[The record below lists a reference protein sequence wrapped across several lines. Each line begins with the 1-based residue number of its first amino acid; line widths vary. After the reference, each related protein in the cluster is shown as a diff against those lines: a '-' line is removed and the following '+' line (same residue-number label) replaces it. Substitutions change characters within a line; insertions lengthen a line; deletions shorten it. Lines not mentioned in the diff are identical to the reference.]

1 MLSFD
6 RSDYLWVVG
15 LFFIGFLL
23 VPFAQLG
30 GMAMM
35 PGDVGDA
42 RLNNYFLENI
52 YQYLTGGS
60 PSLVHFEVFYPF
72 PYVLGFS
79 DNLFG
84 SFPVYL
90 LARFF
95 GGQADTSF
103 QVWYLFGFVANY
115 CAAYYALRKLNG
127 SVLAASVGA
136 LIFAFALPV
145 TSHTGHAQLLYRFG
159 VPLSIVS
166 FISFLDGKEWKC
178 LAISA
183 SWLVWQFY
191 CTIYI
196 GFFLL
201 LTLVVISGVY
211 LVRMLWRGRSSAR
224 AELGAFAAHWS
235 GIRFTSKL
243 VLGVAILILIALL
256 LLLFYP
262 YVQVS
267 DLYAAKRPWSEIA
280 KMLPRLQSYLMSDQ
294 SWIWSYHSRRFSDIP
309 IRHEHN
315 MFFGAV
321 PVLLAIAG
329 YYVGRKRSGGLA
341 FGLLSGAFA
350 TLVLITL
357 YIGGFSLWSYFAQL
371 PLASS
376 IRAMARIDVVMLFPV
391 AFFSTI
397 AIDALR
403 QWRGKWAKATL
414 VVVLS
419 LLVIEFSAISSQT
432 SEKTEWRRRL
442 VAIEQRIPDNLPDN
456 PILFFGQVDGPF
468 FADEIDAM
476 WITLQHRVAT
486 LNGFSGYS
494 PPGYSLR
501 FGSDCSELYRRIKSY
516 QAFIGQ
522 SDNIE
527 MYHGLLQ
534 RVVPIGIDGC
544 NPLGMLHPPVPSTVY
559 RPYTAREFRK
569 LSVSYKGVR
578 NVSGQLYVDLNVSNS
593 NKFPIFAVSKRG
605 TPVRLSWR
613 YIDSSGRIISRWD
626 DVRKDLPND
635 IPEQGSLD
643 LSILLDE
650 SLASQASILE
660 ISMVQEKV
668 FWAHNKGVPPLR
680 IMLR

>member
-1 MLSFD
+1 
-6 RSDYLWVVG
+6 
-15 LFFIGFLL
+15 
-23 VPFAQLG
+23 
-30 GMAMM
+30 
-35 PGDVGDA
+35 
-42 RLNNYFLENI
+42 
-52 YQYLTGGS
+52 
-60 PSLVHFEVFYPF
+60 
-72 PYVLGFS
+72 
-79 DNLFG
+79 
-84 SFPVYL
+84 
-90 LARFF
+90 
-95 GGQADTSF
+95 
-103 QVWYLFGFVANY
+103 
-115 CAAYYALRKLNG
+115 
-127 SVLAASVGA
+127 
-136 LIFAFALPV
+136 
-145 TSHTGHAQLLYRFG
+145 
-159 VPLSIVS
+159 
-166 FISFLDGKEWKC
+166 
-178 LAISA
+178 
-183 SWLVWQFY
+183 
-191 CTIYI
+191 
-196 GFFLL
+196 
-201 LTLVVISGVY
+201 
-211 LVRMLWRGRSSAR
+211 
-224 AELGAFAAHWS
+224 
-235 GIRFTSKL
+235 
-243 VLGVAILILIALL
+243 
-256 LLLFYP
+256 
-262 YVQVS
+262 
-267 DLYAAKRPWSEIA
+267 
-280 KMLPRLQSYLMSDQ
+280 
-294 SWIWSYHSRRFSDIP
+294 
-309 IRHEHN
+309 
-315 MFFGAV
+315 
-321 PVLLAIAG
+321 
-329 YYVGRKRSGGLA
+329 
-341 FGLLSGAFA
+341 
-350 TLVLITL
+350 
-357 YIGGFSLWSYFAQL
+357 
-371 PLASS
+371 
-376 IRAMARIDVVMLFPV
+376 MARIDVVMLFPV